1 MFGRLRSAASTR
13 RQAFHSKMQAAAYRS
28 TVNALDT
35 APSLTHRSTPIPWI
49 VSVQYDAP
57 AHSRYRWHTATGVL
71 IAPRAVLTCAHVF
84 SPDAQRPGTIP
95 LADRKFT
102 ARVGGTGLDDGVAH
116 EITEV
121 RLHPGFDPATAAHD
135 LAVATLG
142 TAAELPTLARDDRS
156 PAVGDAITI
165 LGWPRGRDGDGR
177 LAQATTTLIDP
188 RIGGT
193 GELCAA
199 NLPVPDD
206 LGAGCSGGA
215 VLKSS
220 DGGTARLVGILSHGA
235 GVAIDEAGPPA
246 VIMNVP
252 AEAGFIDHAVAE
264 PY

>member
-1 MFGRLRSAASTR
+1 MFGRLRTAASTR

-35 APSLTHRSTPIPWI
+35 APSLTHRSAPTPWI

-95 LADRKFT
+95 LADRTFT

-121 RLHPGFDPATAAHD
+121 RLHPEFDPATAAHD

-142 TAAELPTLARDDRS
+142 TPAEMQALARDDRS

-215 VLKSS
+215 VLKSG

-235 GVAIDEAGPPA
+235 GVTIEEAGPPA